1 MIWTGLWPWPGPPA
15 DWEQKLA
22 AVTSVLENLQATVN
36 SGTVLDASSTSELKQ
51 QQLNLKLKA
60 KVREQKLQKQVEELE
75 EELAAA
81 RKSAE
86 VRPQPAQPMHHSLSV
101 SFGDRA
107 LALSQAGGG
116 DSVGAVA
123 GLAKDFVIVHNEIQT
138 LRKEVL
144 EMKKELSG
152 LSSIQGEHLAALQS
166 GKRSNSMVRMCQTV
180 LCNDLKRADEA
191 CLCASGAPGNP
202 RRHPCGFCKCAS
214 TNVERQKV
222 NVVLRE
228 R

>member
-1 MIWTGLWPWPGPPA
+1 MTWAGLWPRWIGAGPPP

-86 VRPQPAQPMHHSLSV
+86 VRPQLAQPMRHSLPMN
-101 SFGDRA
+101 FGDRA
-107 LALSQAGGG
+107 LAHSQAGGG

-152 LSSIQGEHLAALQS
+152 LSSMQSEHLAALQS
-166 GKRSNSMVRMCQTV
+166 GKRSNSMVRV
-180 LCNDLKRADEA
+180 
-191 CLCASGAPGNP
+191 
-202 RRHPCGFCKCAS
+202 
-214 TNVERQKV
+214 
-222 NVVLRE
+222 
-228 R
+228 